1 MTMRIFFF
9 SSTNL
14 YWWSLLYKQ
23 KVEVIN
29 PVKLKP
35 IKIEIEKHNFKF
47 NNMNVDLETALYNY
61 GLIYKSIKFK
71 TD

>member
-1 MTMRIFFF
+1 MTMRIFFSHLQIF
-9 SSTNL
+9 IDES
-14 YWWSLLYKQ
+14 LYKQ
-23 KVEVIN
+23 KVWVIN
-29 PVKLKP
+29 PVKVKP
-35 IKIEIEKHNFKF
+35 IRIEIEKHNFKF